1 MQCTDFKV
9 ESSQEIYEDSPS
21 LHNDRHYDDIL
32 PSNIDSVMSN
42 RSDEYA
48 PSLNKES
55 TLKSNSDEP
64 DNSKFLNELF
74 IMKFSNNEKPNVKQQ
89 IKYLLDSDQII
100 QAQIISRAGET
111 CGKNKNCF

>member
-1 MQCTDFKV
+1 
-9 ESSQEIYEDSPS
+9 
-21 LHNDRHYDDIL
+21 
-32 PSNIDSVMSN
+32 MSN

-111 CGKNKNCF
+111 FGKNKNCF

>member
-1 MQCTDFKV
+1 
-9 ESSQEIYEDSPS
+9 
-21 LHNDRHYDDIL
+21 
-32 PSNIDSVMSN
+32 MSN

-74 IMKFSNNEKPNVKQQ
+74 IMKFSNNEKPNVKQ
-89 IKYLLDSDQII
+89 
-100 QAQIISRAGET
+100 
-111 CGKNKNCF
+111 